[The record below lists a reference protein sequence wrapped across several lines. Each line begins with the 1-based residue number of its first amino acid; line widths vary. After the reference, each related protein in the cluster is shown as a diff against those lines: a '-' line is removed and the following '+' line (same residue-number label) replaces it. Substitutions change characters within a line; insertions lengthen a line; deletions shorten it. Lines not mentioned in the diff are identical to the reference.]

1 MTHSLAKPL
10 GGAANLVAAIGWVAC
25 ASAQTNLP
33 PSVLDRWTCLDMGG
47 GASFPTFSCGMS
59 RWTRRIRTTSTLP
72 LPVTRPGAGTIPGPK
87 ASFYS
92 RDGGL
97 TWKQANEG
105 LSWPFAATIAVD
117 PNDPSYVFLG
127 SPGLGFQRRRFS
139 DLIRLRLNGPSVQN
153 GTCQLSW
160 NSESGWTYKVL
171 RKTLLADVWTEL
183 AVVPSAGTV
192 TGYSDALSS
201 AGPTFYQVSGL
212 SQ

>member
-1 MTHSLAKPL
+1 MDLPGHGRGRLLSDFFLRDVAVDPKNPNNL
-10 GGAANLVAAIGWVAC
+10 YAASSSNETWGW
-25 ASAQTNLP
+25 
-33 PSVLDRWTCLDMGG
+33 DD
-47 GASFPTFSCGMS
+47 S
-59 RWTRRIRTTSTLP
+59 RSQGFL
-72 LPVTRPGAGTIPGPK
+72 
-87 ASFYS
+87 YS

-139 DLIRLRLNGPSVQN
+139 DLIRLRLNGPRVQN

-171 RKTLLADVWTEL
+171 RKTLLTNVWTEL